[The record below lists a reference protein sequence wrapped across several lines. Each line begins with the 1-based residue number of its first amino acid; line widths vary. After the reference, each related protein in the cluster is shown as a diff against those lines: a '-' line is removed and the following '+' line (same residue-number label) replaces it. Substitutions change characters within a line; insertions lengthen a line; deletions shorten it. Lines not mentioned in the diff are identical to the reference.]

1 MHQRNQR
8 FDILPGG
15 IERGLQIHSKFP
27 AVFFCKCFDE
37 RRPQQRLAAG
47 KGKSALTEQII
58 GEPDSGNILNNQNK
72 SYGDDIDNIFPYS
85 FGDWDNFDFNIAL
98 NYCFCDILGM
108 DRPDLAMTR
117 SGKTSPMTDQAM
129 IIQRNAVK
137 VDVSVMEQELG
148 RFGNVIYR

>member
-1 MHQRNQR
+1 MVAPTVGYCRVR
-8 FDILPGG
+8 GG
-15 IERGLQIHSKFP
+15 IGSTPP
-27 AVFFCKCFDE
+27 ALRAYRVLNAKDE
-37 RRPQQRLAAG
+37 YGPKDG
-47 KGKSALTEQII
+47 FK
-58 GEPDSGNILNNQNK
+58 PDSGNILNNQNK